1 VSCLYGFTRF
11 EPAALAN
18 DDLEDVGL
26 AVEGAPLGRSPN
38 WLPAVDGFGE
48 GFFLT
53 FAPDKLDAWL
63 AKQKVV
69 ERARTLS
76 KGVSTWERIRRQR
89 GMQADRS
96 LLGERVR
103 PEYVMAHS
111 LAHALMTEVALDCG
125 YPASS
130 LKEQIN
136 VPQHVPTEA
145 RRAGILIYT
154 ASSGNQGTL
163 GGLVE
168 ITGRFERVL
177 HQALERLRLCSGD
190 PICADHEPGLADE
203 DRALHGAAC
212 HGCLLVAETSCEA
225 RNLHLDRALL
235 VDTVGSEGA
244 GFFSSSGEANL
255 TENGRI
261 HHLRD
266 LDISDSHPSKK
277 RRKGPKPHRRAN
289 PVSSTTYEA
298 GD

>member
-1 VSCLYGFTRF
+1 
-11 EPAALAN
+11 
-18 DDLEDVGL
+18 
-26 AVEGAPLGRSPN
+26 
-38 WLPAVDGFGE
+38 
-48 GFFLT
+48 
-53 FAPDKLDAWL
+53 
-63 AKQKVV
+63 
-69 ERARTLS
+69 
-76 KGVSTWERIRRQR
+76 
-89 GMQADRS
+89 MQADRS

-125 YPASS
+125 SPASS
-130 LKEQIN
+130 LKERIY
-136 VPQHVPTEA
+136 VPPHAANEA

-154 ASSGNQGTL
+154 ARSGSQGTL

-235 VDTVGSEGA
+235 VDTVGTEGA
-244 GFFSSSGEANL
+244 GFFS
-255 TENGRI
+255 
-261 HHLRD
+261 
-266 LDISDSHPSKK
+266 
-277 RRKGPKPHRRAN
+277 
-289 PVSSTTYEA
+289 
-298 GD
+298 